1 MKLRKLLTFLAL
13 FVCFNLLQ
21 AQDYW
26 SFSGVAQ
33 KGQTSKKTAEGY
45 RTINLNPTA
54 LKNVISSQSKGVN
67 NQTSIYLY
75 FPNEKDVLEQFKLEP
90 TQIIAAHVAK
100 WAPDIKTYKG
110 VSTERE
116 GVSIR
121 TTISSRGVNYIMRVG
136 DELMFMEYQKKS
148 NEHLYYKRGDVSI
161 DKSFFECGVENN
173 LFEQRKNIKE
183 TKVSSQA
190 RVTSDQTLRTYR
202 IAITGSA
209 TYTAHWGT
217 QADAYNAVVN
227 TVSRINEVFETD
239 LGVTFTLVSTESLML
254 NDLSVNPLRIGDN
267 SGGNEGTNVLQGIAS
282 TISSTLDSSE
292 YDIGHGFHKLTTAD
306 FNNNATTSFGV
317 GPGVCGNST
326 WNGVSPL
333 KAGGVSRTQLLGPTD
348 AFDIDY
354 VAHEIGHQFGAL
366 HTWSYGSGSG
376 FSANQSAEPGSG
388 STIMGYAGTTP
399 DDVQGNS
406 DPYFHYVSIDQ
417 MNGYITNNF
426 TCSTNSAISNDVPTI
441 SAGSDK
447 SIPQGTAYYLQ
458 ATSSDL
464 NFPLYF
470 CWEQIDT
477 NRQVTKGNFGPSL
490 NSGPMARS
498 LTPTTTN
505 VRVIPNMSRV
515 IAGELTKTNPAD
527 VSTYPTTNDDWETVS
542 TVSRTL
548 NWGITIR
555 DRSADAFTAGG
566 QINQDDFTITVV
578 PTPTPFAI
586 TSQATPNIIYY
597 GGNTVTV
604 TWDVAETNQ
613 APINTTNVNVVMS
626 TDGGHTYPTTLASN
640 IVNNGTASFSMPNG
654 INTTT
659 ARVKVEP
666 VGNIYFAINSR
677 NFEVRS
683 SNTLPVGN
691 PDTIY
696 VFEGG
701 TASTTSNGATSVLSN
716 DTDADGDVLT
726 TVLNSN
732 VSNGNLVLAMSGTG
746 SFTYTHD
753 GSETTTD
760 TFTYRANDGT
770 NDGNLV
776 TVSIV
781 VTPTFDCPSVQNPI
795 SDPAAAMEDDPDD
808 IIDFSNTFTD
818 PDSPMLNYSINNTN
832 PTLLSATIS
841 GTTIVLDYVDDETGT
856 ATITLT
862 ANDSSCGATVSESF
876 VVTVTPQNDPPIA
889 NNDSITVAE
898 GGTVFTTSTGISV
911 INNDTDT
918 DTASSVLTASLLTPP
933 QHHIGSFGLTSSGTF
948 TYIHNGSE
956 TATDSFTYNLN
967 DGNTTVTATVNIN
980 ITPVNDC
987 PTVINATGTQNA
999 TEDDPDLVMNI
1010 SNVFSD
1016 VDIYP
1021 MANTLSYS
1029 VSHTNTALATI
1040 TLSSAT
1046 LTIDFIDNQTGQ
1058 STVTITAD
1066 DNDGCTVTDVFLL
1079 DVAAVNDSPVT
1090 ITESI
1095 NVDEGGTATMT
1106 TNTQTTLLANDT
1118 DIEGDTLNAIIVS
1131 TTTNGTL
1138 TLQSSGTFTYIH
1150 DGSETTTDDFQYKSN
1165 DGNSDGNTVTVNI
1178 TINPIND
1185 CPSLPVGYA
1194 NPYIFTTNEDQNTGT
1209 WNLRNDIIDDDH
1221 PTLTYTATHT
1231 NSALGSI
1238 ILNSQQPTLFG
1249 DIAFYPNANEYGS
1262 STGTITISDGICSY
1276 DHPVSIIVNP
1286 VNDCPTVD
1294 NPIADQ
1300 TANEDAP
1307 NIVLDIRNTFSDLE
1321 SATLTY
1327 SVTSNNATMVIA
1339 STTATS
1345 VILDFQ
1351 PNQYGSAVIV
1361 VTASDGD
1368 SACTVDDAFTVT
1380 VSSIND
1386 APVTV
1391 TEEIS
1396 VVGGGTVTTLN
1407 DGVTTSVLTNDSD
1420 ADGDSINAVLVT
1432 NPINGSL
1439 TLNAN
1444 GTFSYTHNGSATT
1457 TDTFYYRSND
1467 GYVNGNTVSVTIYIN
1482 NPPVAVAD
1490 TIAVLESGTATTTT
1504 SGATS
1509 VLDNDTDDPGEVLT
1523 AQIVTAPT
1531 HGTLTLNADGS
1542 FNYVH
1547 NGSDQ
1552 STDSFSYLANDGK
1565 INGAPVTV
1573 SINVTGTNDPPVA
1586 NSDTIVVP
1594 LNGTATALDN
1604 GNTSVSA
1611 NDIDP
1616 DGDAL
1621 TVSLVSSPT
1630 YGTLTLNPGGTFSYV
1645 QNGTLN
1651 AVDTFSYKVNDG
1663 TLDSNNAT
1671 VNIYLS
1677 CTPCTETIIEAGAN
1691 GVSFTYQD
1699 CLCKTIRVYVP
1710 KGKAYTFCHLD
1721 GSINVSAGS
1730 YTQISSRSCN

>member
-1 MKLRKLLTFLAL
+1 LKLRKLLTFLAL

-898 GGTVFTTSTGISV
+898 GGTVSTTSTGISV

-1090 ITESI
+1090 VTESI

-1677 CTPCTETIIEAGAN
+1677 CTPCTETIIEAGTN

>member
-898 GGTVFTTSTGISV
+898 GGTVSTTSTGISV

-1090 ITESI
+1090 VTESI

-1677 CTPCTETIIEAGAN
+1677 CTPCTETIIEAGTN